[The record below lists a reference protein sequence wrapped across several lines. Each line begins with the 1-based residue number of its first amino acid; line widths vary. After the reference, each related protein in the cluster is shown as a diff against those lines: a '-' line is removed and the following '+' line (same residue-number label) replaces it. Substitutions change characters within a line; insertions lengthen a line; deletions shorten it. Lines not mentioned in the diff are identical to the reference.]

1 MKKFLPVALLA
12 VAVMAAPAAASV
24 QNVKVS
30 GDITSTGLVRKNFNL
45 TKTDKYRQHLLLT
58 QTRLRVDA
66 DLTDN
71 VSTTVGLL
79 NERVW
84 GENNARVNSVSGS
97 DENYGDNDIN
107 INLAYVTLREMLYSP
122 LTVIVGRQ
130 HFAYGN
136 SFVIDSSGPNNSTS
150 TGGLKGVAED
160 LSMQAN
166 LDAVRLV
173 FDYNPLTID
182 VVGAKVNHKNN
193 LGLGNKHDDVDLV
206 GTNANWQI
214 GDSLG
219 TVLEGYFWAKVDHN
233 NDQTAAANKKIDTV
247 YMPGLRAEANLLDGW
262 NVSAEAAMQKGHIY
276 NSTSDLNLKR
286 SAFAGQLISKYKL
299 PLEET
304 KKYSPLLTA
313 GYTYLSGGHSLDNT
327 DKYRAWDPMFEN
339 QGGGKIYNTLFDLSN
354 VHVMTIKGDIK
365 PLEDLTASLG
375 WDSLW
380 LAKAMSDNPDGTG
393 ITSITLKQPD
403 GSTAS
408 ATGTTKKHL
417 GNEISMGLTYDY
429 TEDVKLGATYGWF
442 LPGNAFNKDGRVAA
456 TQAMVSA
463 SVAF

>member
-1 MKKFLPVALLA
+1 MKKFLPLALLA
-12 VAVMAAPAAASV
+12 VAIMAVPAAASV

-30 GDITSTGLVRKNFNL
+30 GDITSTGLVRDNFNL
-45 TKTDKYRQHLLLT
+45 NKTDKYRQSLLLT
-58 QTRLRVDA
+58 QTRLKVDA

-79 NERVW
+79 NERAW
-84 GENNARVNSVSGS
+84 GENNARINTTD

-136 SFVIDSSGPNNSTS
+136 SFVIDSSGTNNSTS

-160 LSMQAN
+160 LSMETN
-166 LDAVRLV
+166 MDAVRLV

-182 VVGAKVNHKNN
+182 VVGAKIAHKNN
-193 LGLGNKHDDVDLV
+193 LGLGNHRDDQNLL

-219 TVLEGYFWAKVDHN
+219 TVLEGYFWTKVDQ
-233 NDQTAAANKKIDTV
+233 DTSTPEPKKKSVV

-262 NVSAEAAMQKGHIY
+262 NLSAEAAIQRGNSY
-276 NSTSDLNLKR
+276 NSTSNLNLKR
-286 SAFAGQLISKYKL
+286 NAFGGQIISKYKL

-304 KKYSPLLTA
+304 KKYSPLLTTA
-313 GYTYLSGGHSLDNT
+313 YTYVSGGHQDNS
-327 DKYRAWDPMFEN
+327 DKVRAWDPMFEN
-339 QGGGKIYNTLFDLSN
+339 QSGGKIYNTLFNLSN
-354 VHVMTIKGDIK
+354 AHIITLKGDIK

-380 LAKAMSDNPDGTG
+380 LAKRLADTAGDGVT
-393 ITSITLKQPD
+393 TLTLRQPD
-403 GSTAS
+403 GSTSDA
-408 ATGTTKKHL
+408 ACGTTNKHL
-417 GNEISMGLTYDY
+417 GDELSMALTYDY
-429 TEDVKLGATYGWF
+429 TEDVKLGASYGWF
-442 LPGNAFNKDGRVAA
+442 LPGDAFDGEGLVAA